1 MVMTREPEEILD
13 EPHEQIM
20 QRVCAIDVAKDS
32 GKVCVRLPAESG
44 SGRRVSKVWD
54 VPARTKA
61 VIELGDHLACQGI
74 QKVTVEST
82 SDYWRIWFYL
92 LEARGLDVQLVNAR
106 DVKNVPGRPKTD
118 LLTELEDR
126 ILRFNPRPALD
137 VARLRAHG
145 QRRGCAA
152 GVVAVGGAAARVA

>member
-1 MVMTREPEEILD
+1 VVMREPEEILD
-13 EPHEQIM
+13 EAHEQIM
-20 QRVCAIDVAKDS
+20 ERVCAIDVAKDS

-74 QKVTVEST
+74 QKVTLEST

-118 LLTELEDR
+118 LLTELPEGFLGSSVR
-126 ILRFNPRPALD
+126 LLIGVATFPARD
-137 VARLRAHG
+137 
-145 QRRGCAA
+145 QQRGCAA
-152 GVVAVGGAAARVA
+152 GAVRFGGATARVA

>member
-1 MVMTREPEEILD
+1 MWLDADVVWECEFDRSAGEHDERGLQEPDD
-13 EPHEQIM
+13 E
-20 QRVCAIDVAKDS
+20 
-32 GKVCVRLPAESG
+32 G
-44 SGRRVSKVWD
+44 SGAGERVEHVD
-54 VPARTKA
+54 TLVGQGCA
-61 VIELGDHLACQGI
+61 ELGDHLACQGI
-74 QKVTVEST
+74 QKVTLEST

-118 LLTELEDR
+118 LLTELPDR
-126 ILRFNPRPALD
+126 ILGSSPRPPLA

>member
-20 QRVCAIDVAKDS
+20 QRVCAIDVGKDS

-61 VIELGDHLACQGI
+61 VIDLGDHLACQGI

-82 SDYWRIWFYL
+82 SDYVRPRYRCQRPVGVPV
-92 LEARGLDVQLVNAR
+92 ERCDGVGTRRVVVDVGMPHDHR
-106 DVKNVPGRPKTD
+106 
-118 LLTELEDR
+118 
-126 ILRFNPRPALD
+126 
-137 VARLRAHG
+137 
-145 QRRGCAA
+145 
-152 GVVAVGGAAARVA
+152 